1 MGALFRVL
9 RYFRPYRRRVV
20 FTLTFA
26 ILSTVMAMVPPFL
39 AKEVVDLAVRAGS
52 VRLLAWYIAGIG
64 LCYLLRDYFNMMRI
78 RLNNRLEQQ
87 VILDIRDEVFRKMQ
101 RFSLGFYADRSTGE
115 LMSRVVD
122 DVSHVERVL
131 LDGTEQVIVA
141 GLTLVGV
148 AALLFYINPTLA
160 VLALIPIPFLAAGA
174 LWYTRRM
181 RRFYRLNRE
190 KSAAMNATL
199 HDSLSG
205 LMQVKIY
212 GRE

>member
-131 LDGTEQVIVA
+131 LDGTEQLIVA
-141 GLTLVGV
+141 TLTLVGV
-148 AALLFYINPTLA
+148 AAIMFSLN
-160 VLALIPIPFLAAGA
+160 PFLAAVALVPVPFLTAGA
-174 LWYTRRM
+174 VWYTRRM
-181 RRFYRLNRE
+181 RRLYRTARQR
-190 KSAAMNATL
+190 AAEMNAVL
-199 HDSLSG
+199 
-205 LMQVKIY
+205 
-212 GRE
+212 